1 MINVSNEFWKMM
13 QERTDFKQ
21 NAEITLAD
29 GTVLDLDETAFTT
42 SNSSVTDAAGVNSIP
57 LGIAISRSIQ
67 IELANDDKRFSTYD
81 FFGAKIRLYL
91 TFQLSEGVEKI
102 ECGTFT
108 VISPETEGTTVII
121 TANDDMYKANDKYS
135 TNLVFPQRAWVVLQD
150 ACANCGISLGAT
162 EFLNSDFE
170 IQEKPSSD
178 YTYRQVIGYIAMIAC
193 GNARINRQGYLEI
206 LSYDFAF
213 LNEIADGG
221 TFNPWTGGYV
231 ADGGTFNPW
240 TEGDVIDGGLFTD
253 KKDYHILYKFKDSP
267 RVDTDDVVITG
278 VQTTIAP
285 AEDEENATTMLL
297 GQNGYVLK
305 IENPLIAGKE
315 EEALR
320 LIGATMIGG
329 RMRKFEG
336 DHIAYPIAE
345 FMDKAFVV
353 DRDGNTYGTILTDV
367 NFTFF
372 EYTTFKNSAENA
384 VRNASS
390 FSSQGTQA
398 IIEAQ
403 KLVKQEKT
411 ARQLAIEKLSQALS
425 TSSGLYS
432 TEEEQKDGSTIYYA
446 HDKATLEESMIVWKF
461 TAEAIGVSTDGGR
474 TYPYGIDVS
483 GEAILNVLYAI
494 GINASYLIT
503 GRISDKTGKN
513 YWDLDTGTLVL
524 EGGGVIIKSENF
536 KLDKDGNLSI
546 SGKYEVEYT
555 RKVYAK
561 DYTKDDWLRVIT
573 ISPTPSI
580 ATEEDL
586 KKYDFKGTGID
597 AQCRTFIQNMI
608 NGEVEWYAF
617 KYKITI
623 DPTQDT
629 SLIQTRMTYW
639 SDANEEE
646 VELGSVHV
654 GGAGIRASE
663 FFAGLVTAKY
673 STISESGVEKFGLTG
688 DFQTADKHIYVEN
701 GIITGIF

>member
-135 TNLVFPQRAWVVLQD
+135 TNLVFPQKAWVVLQD

-278 VQTTIAP
+278 VQTTVAP
-285 AEDEENATTMLL
+285 TENQENSTTILL
-297 GQNGYVLK
+297 GQSGYVLK
-305 IENPLIAGKE
+305 IENPLISGKE
-315 EEALR
+315 QEALQ

-336 DHIAYPIAE
+336 DHIAYPLAE

-367 NFTFF
+367 HFTFF
-372 EYTTFKNSAENA
+372 GYTTFKNSSENA
-384 VRNASS
+384 VRNASN

-403 KLVKQEKT
+403 KLVKREKT
-411 ARQLAIEKLSQALS
+411 ARQLAEQNMTKALVE
-425 TSSGLYS
+425 SSGLYF
-432 TEEEQKDGSTIYYA
+432 TKEKQEDGSEICYG
-446 HDKATLEESMIVWKF
+446 HNKPTLAESDIVWKF
-461 TAEAIGVSTDGGR
+461 TAGAIGISTDGGK
-474 TYPYGIDVS
+474 TYSYGLTVS
-483 GEAILNVLYAI
+483 GEFLANVLSVY
-494 GINASYLIT
+494 GINAEWIVAGILK
-503 GRISDKTGKN
+503 DKVGKS
-513 YWDLDTGTLVL
+513 YWDLDNGKLHVNGYFEQETPEGRKSVDILNNKINIYDWVNNGNKVGSIGSLLRDNGRVGMHASCKMGDLLILGCIVEENEETASVRPVVEIDSETIEESTPWIRNTASGTLFKNNPN
-524 EGGGVIIKSENF
+524 GG
-536 KLDKDGNLSI
+536 
-546 SGKYEVEYT
+546 
-555 RKVYAK
+555 
-561 DYTKDDWLRVIT
+561 IT
-573 ISPTPSI
+573 
-580 ATEEDL
+580 
-586 KKYDFKGTGID
+586 
-597 AQCRTFIQNMI
+597 
-608 NGEVEWYAF
+608 
-617 KYKITI
+617 
-623 DPTQDT
+623 
-629 SLIQTRMTYW
+629 
-639 SDANEEE
+639 
-646 VELGSVHV
+646 
-654 GGAGIRASE
+654 
-663 FFAGLVTAKY
+663 
-673 STISESGVEKFGLTG
+673 
-688 DFQTADKHIYVEN
+688 VEN
-701 GIITGIF
+701 GLIKNWNMYTVTNGELAPLTSLTFDSNNKLTSFKRVHIQVNDGLITGWEVKEYTT